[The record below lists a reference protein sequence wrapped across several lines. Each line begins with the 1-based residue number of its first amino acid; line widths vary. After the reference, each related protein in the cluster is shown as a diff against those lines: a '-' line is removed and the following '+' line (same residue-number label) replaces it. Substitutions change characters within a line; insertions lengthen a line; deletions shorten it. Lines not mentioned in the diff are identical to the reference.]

1 MGHAEFLPFEMD
13 KWFFFDG
20 NAAEI
25 LLEINPF
32 PVNILSG
39 NLT

>member
-1 MGHAEFLPFEMD
+1 MLNFFRL
-13 KWFFFDG
+13 KWINGGFFDG